1 MRFMFGFA
9 VITLL
14 SGTLTAQDHPLAPEA
29 AAKAMKLPPGFKAT
43 LFAGEPDVVQP
54 IAFTF
59 DDRGRLWVVECLSY
73 PKWRT
78 DGKGNDR
85 VVIFEDTD
93 GDGKFDK
100 RTVFYDKGSNLSGI
114 EYGFGGIWLCSTPNL
129 IFIPVRDDKPAGPP
143 QVVLDGWDLK
153 AKHNVF
159 NSLAWGPDGWLYGC
173 NGILSESRVGK
184 PGTPDKDRVA
194 INCGVWRYHPPSTPP
209 LGKGGPVGGVFE
221 AFAHGTTN
229 PWGLD
234 FNEDGEM
241 FITNCVIKHIWHV
254 VPGAHFE
261 RMFGQDLNPHVY
273 KLMPSIA
280 DHIHWGGGDW
290 TSSRGGKGVHDAAG
304 GGHAHS
310 GCMVYLGDNWPDEYR
325 GNVFMCN
332 IHGSRINRDFLERH
346 GSTYVAKHGPDFMFA
361 NDPWFRGLTLKYGP
375 DGGVFVTDWSD
386 TGECHNYEKV
396 DQTNGRI
403 FKITYGDP
411 KPFKGDLSKLSD
423 LELVKLQRH
432 RNEWFCRHARR
443 LLQER
448 AATGRIDPKAIAET
462 RKMLENEKDRW
473 ARLRALWVLNAIG
486 ANDVICLA
494 DQYSEFQC
502 WAIRLKSDEGNVQAL
517 SEVISH
523 RRKGGHPAN
532 VRLAIASALQRVD
545 PKERLSMINSA
556 LWRSWAPDEMH
567 LPSPHYD
574 TNDPYLPLMVW
585 YAMEPV
591 LEVSPKRCLN
601 FVGTQHKLLSEF
613 IVRRLVEG
621 KDKNL
626 DLIVDLLNTWLEWEK
641 KPVFPET
648 FSHSERIRF
657 TNQKI
662 VPVLGS
668 VQAAMGGRRDVHM
681 PSNWRGLASQLV
693 DRGSDELKDRTLALS
708 VIFGDKAAVDELHK
722 VILDRSASSE
732 RRQFALKVLT
742 QKQVPDLFDVLK
754 SVMDDASLRSE
765 AIRGLAALMDP
776 TIPDMVLRRYP
787 KLTDAERSDAVQ
799 TLASRP
805 KFALALLDA
814 VEKGMVARKD
824 ISPFVARQILALKD
838 QQVSKRLATVW
849 GTIRPA
855 SKERAALMA
864 RYKAILTRETLQKA
878 DPMKGKLVFAKN
890 CASCHKLNGEGGAI
904 APDLTGSQRNN
915 LDYLLE
921 NVLDPSA
928 VVARE
933 YTVTNIELKNG
944 RTVSGLIAMET
955 ERALTMQTPNEKL
968 IIAKADIET
977 RTPTNVSMMPEGLFD
992 KLSES
997 ELRDLV
1003 DYLMRK

>member
-1 MRFMFGFA
+1 MRLSAGFA
-9 VITLL
+9 AIAIL
-14 SGTLTAQDHPLAPEA
+14 SGTLMAQDRPLAPEA
-29 AAKAMKLPPGFKAT
+29 AAKAMTLPPGFKAT

-73 PKWRT
+73 PKWRN

-143 QVVLDGWDLK
+143 QIVLDGWDLK

-194 INCGVWRYHPPSTPP
+194 INCGVWRYHPTR
-209 LGKGGPVGGVFE
+209 KVFE

-332 IHGSRINRDFLERH
+332 IHGNRINRDFLEPK

-375 DGGVFVTDWSD
+375 DGGVFVADWTD

-403 FKITYGDP
+403 FKITYGTP

-423 LELVKLQRH
+423 LELVKMH
-432 RNEWFCRHARR
+432 GHKNEWFANHARR
-443 LLQER
+443 ILQER
-448 AATGRIDPKAIAET
+448 AAAGRIDPNAIS
-462 RKMLENEKDRW
+462 MLRIMVGDGLERLGPKPG
-473 ARLRALWVLNAIG
+473 RLRAFWTRYAIG
-486 ANDVICLA
+486 DLRIGVPSKSRYSDVA
-494 DQYSEFQC
+494 VRQ
-502 WAIRLKSDEGNVQAL
+502 WAIRFFLDDHRNDRALITSPDGYSLATDSDDPVVKLAVLTGLSWWRPDVRGLAL
-517 SEVISH
+517 ADNH
-523 RRKGGHPAN
+523 DL
-532 VRLAIASALQRVD
+532 LAQED
-545 PKERLSMINSA
+545 
-556 LWRSWAPDEMH
+556 DG
-567 LPSPHYD
+567 
-574 TNDPYLPLMVW
+574 DPYLQLLCW
-585 YAMEPV
+585 YAFEPISATNPRV
-591 LEVSPKRCLN
+591 MVDE
-601 FVGTQHKLLSEF
+601 LSRVRSAMIRGF
-613 IVRRLVEG
+613 FARRLIEQ
-621 KDKNL
+621 DLENL
-626 DLIVDLLNTWLEWEK
+626 EDVLRWLNVNAATLK
-641 KPVFPET
+641 A
-648 FSHSERIRF
+648 SD
-657 TNQKI
+657 
-662 VPVLGS
+662 VLQGI
-668 VQAAMGGRRDVHM
+668 QT
-681 PSNWRGLASQLV
+681 GLAGRKQV
-693 DRGSDELKDRTLALS
+693 PMPKEWPAAFKALS
-708 VIFGDKAAVDELHK
+708 ASRHEEVRDRAMQLAVLFGDKNALAKLLASVRETQAKPEKRISALEL
-722 VILDRSASSE
+722 L
-732 RRQFALKVLT
+732 L
-742 QKQVPDLFDVLK
+742 QKQLPELLPI
-754 SVMDDASLRSE
+754 LRSLLDE
-765 AIRGLAALMDP
+765 PAMRAAAIRGLASYNAADTPEL
-776 TIPDMVLRRYP
+776 ILERYA
-787 KLTDAERSDAVQ
+787 KLTDGEKSDAIQ

-814 VEKGMVARKD
+814 VETGTVARKD
-824 ISPFVARQILALKD
+824 ISPFAARQILALKD

-864 RYKAILTRETLQKA
+864 KYKAILTPDTLQKA
-878 DPMKGKLVFAKN
+878 DPMKGRAVFSKT
-890 CASCHKLNGEGGAI
+890 CATCHKLNGEGGAI
-904 APDLTGSQRNN
+904 GPELTGSQRNN

-944 RTVSGLIAMET
+944 RTVSGIVAMET
-955 ERALTMQTPNEKL
+955 QRALTVQTPNEKL
-968 IIAKADIET
+968 VIAKSDIET

-992 KLSES
+992 KLNEG

-1003 DYLMRK
+1003 AYLMKK